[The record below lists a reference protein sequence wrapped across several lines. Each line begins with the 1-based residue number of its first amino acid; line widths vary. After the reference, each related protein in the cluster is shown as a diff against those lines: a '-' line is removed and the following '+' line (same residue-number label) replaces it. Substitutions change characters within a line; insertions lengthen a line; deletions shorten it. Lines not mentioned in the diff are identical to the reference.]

1 MNYKKIYYK
10 IISHRLI
17 NIINKNDGYYETHH
31 ILPRS
36 LGGKDTQDNLVRL
49 RAKEHYT
56 CHLLLTKMYKKGTPA
71 YYKMVTAWNYMNS
84 ACIDHERYISKGAM
98 YERLREAFSKA
109 MSYHQSGDKNSQ
121 YGLIWVH
128 NNETL
133 ETMKIGKDENIPDGW
148 SKGRRPNNKYKVV
161 NNKIIKNNINNNSSY
176 FKYYSIYLNNNLEDF
191 YKITNL
197 KINELAVLNLFKKY
211 VDNFDN
217 NLFNKCD
224 VDKSKHIINEIHYK
238 DQIKKYTEYYK
249 IYNKCGWEEFTRITG
264 YQHSKPNLVN
274 NFKKYVKEYIPQNGK
289 PRGNVKKKKYIVD
302 NSKAFKQCSVDGI
315 TYKTITEASRKTGI
329 PRNTISQR
337 LINGIFDRQ
346 KYEENCLKSR
356 HIPVPAKNC

>member
-17 NIINKNDGYYETHH
+17 NIINKDNGYYEIHH

-71 YYKMVTAWNYMNS
+71 YYKMVTAWNNMNAS
-84 ACIDHERYISKGAM
+84 STCHERYISKGAM

-133 ETMKIGKDENIPDGW
+133 ETMKIGKNDNIPDGW
-148 SKGRRPNNKYKVV
+148 SKGRKPEKNTIYKNTKRDYNN
-161 NNKIIKNNINNNSSY
+161 
-176 FKYYSIYLNNNLEDF
+176 YYYIYLKNNLEDF

-197 KINELAVLNLFKKY
+197 KLDEFTILNLFKKH
-211 VDNFDN
+211 VKNFDD
-217 NLFNKCD
+217 NLFNSCNID
-224 VDKSKHIINEIHYK
+224 LSKKI
-238 DQIKKYTEYYK
+238 IKKIHFNEKIKEYTYYHK
-249 IYNKCGWEEFTRITG
+249 IYNKYGWEKFVKITG
-264 YQHSKPNLVN
+264 YKYTRQNLVLN
-274 NFKKYVKEYIPQNGK
+274 LKRHVSDFKPQHGK
-289 PRGNVKKKKYIVD
+289 IRGNVKRGKIIV
-302 NSKAFKQCSVDGI
+302 NKSKAFKQCSVDGI
-315 TYKTITEASRKTGI
+315 TYKTIAEAEIKTGI
-329 PRNTISQR
+329 PRNTISKN
-337 LINGIFDRQ
+337 LVNGIFNRKQ
-346 KYEENCLKSR
+346 YEENCLKGR
-356 HIPVPAKNC
+356 RIPIPAKNC

>member
-71 YYKMVTAWNYMNS
+71 YYKMVTAWNNMNAS
-84 ACIDHERYISKGAM
+84 STCHERYISKGAM
-98 YERLREAFSKA
+98 YERLRDAFSKA

-148 SKGRRPNNKYKVV
+148 SKGKKPQEDLISKKIKISYNKYY
-161 NNKIIKNNINNNSSY
+161 KIYI
-176 FKYYSIYLNNNLEDF
+176 NNNLENF

-197 KINELAVLNLFKKY
+197 KINEFVILNLFKKY

-238 DQIKKYTEYYK
+238 DQIKKYIEYYK
-249 IYNKCGWEEFTRITG
+249 IYNKHGWEEFIKITG

-274 NFKKYVKEYIPQNGK
+274 NFKKYVKEYNPQNGK
-289 PRGNVKKKKYIVD
+289 IRGNVKREKVIINK
-302 NSKAFKQCSVDGI
+302 SKAFKQCSVDGI
-315 TYKTITEASRKTGI
+315 TYKTITEAEKETGI
-329 PRNTISQR
+329 SRNTISKN
-337 LINGIFDRQ
+337 LVNGFFNRQ
-346 KYEENCLKSR
+346 QYEENCLKGRRIS
-356 HIPVPAKNC
+356 IPAKNC